1 MEPNVLVEY
10 AHELMRF
17 LKEEL
22 AARRTVQPAFILV
35 HDRDCE
41 VLTFPPHLFTSAEGR
56 AAVARTFRNRALQ
69 TGACG
74 ALMGLDSNCFIPD
87 LIALREAN
95 PRLVRAAAA
104 AGIDA
109 LMRSGLGKKSEGISV
124 TLQTPTF
131 HLLIQQ
137 LYTRGDNSIV
147 FDESRTLDS
156 REVPMEAAGLFNIYG
171 SPQVIRG

>member
-1 MEPNVLVEY
+1 MEPKVLVEC
-10 AHELMRF
+10 AHELMRV

-22 AARRTVQPAFILV
+22 AARRTVQPAFIVV

-41 VLTFPPHLFTSAEGR
+41 VLTFSPPLFASAEGR

-87 LIALREAN
+87 LIALRDAN

-124 TLQTPTF
+124 MLQTPTF
-131 HLLIQQ
+131 HVLIQQ

-147 FDESRTLDS
+147 FDESQTLDS